1 MTHDDGRRDD
11 SEVTH
16 NAEYTNVVDFLCDRG
31 HEYAGGVMSGRIDE
45 IKKSLAAWEAIADEE
60 ALDYQ
65 AIDRQRHADGVV
77 SGLRKALVILG
88 VEVES

>member
-1 MTHDDGRRDD
+1 MTFKNGRRDD
-11 SEVTH
+11 SETTH
-16 NAEYTNVVDFLCDRG
+16 GEYPNVVDFLCDRG

-88 VEVES
+88 VES